1 MAYFHRDAF
10 HFEAV
15 AAHSQTHHAG
25 LAVQGFVL
33 VEDEVAHAVIDLV
46 AAVVLD
52 GLEGVGVMAHE
63 HIGTRQHEHVGIV
76 TLTENGLQL
85 MLLPPMERDDDDG
98 RRVLLTEMVHSRE
111 QRVHRFLTHTG
122 LVRQI
127 GVVLKGEA
135 Q

>member
-1 MAYFHRDAF
+1 MAYFHWDGL

-15 AAHSQTHHAG
+15 LTHFQTYHTG

-63 HIGTRQHEHVGIV
+63 HVGSCQNELV
-76 TLTENGLQL
+76 GVVSLTENGLQR
-85 MLLPPMERDDDDG
+85 MFLPPVEADDDDG
-98 RRVLLTEMVHSRE
+98 GGVLLAKMVH
-111 QRVHRFLTHTG
+111 T
-122 LVRQI
+122 
-127 GVVLKGEA
+127 
-135 Q
+135 